1 MKRFSILLAA
11 VMLAI
16 SANAQVKFKL
26 SFDPTS
32 ERYTVSVVPMDNY
45 SHPLNITGT
54 GQVTIKVPT
63 NKFDPVDIESHL
75 VGMQWE
81 ANARNNTP
89 EESPDFDYIS
99 FGLNIQGVAYPEYEK
114 DKELPLFS
122 FRNAYGCTGKVYLVD
137 NATDPFMPP
146 NSENANI
153 GNTLTILG
161 AGGDAYAGNEN
172 GGVSDCAEDPNN
184 PTATEEELSLRGFRV
199 YPNPVSDLANLEIN
213 WEGKT
218 TDAVLNIVDAQGR
231 VVQSTPIS
239 IVDGENR
246 QRIDASL
253 LVPGNY
259 WIRIAGED
267 WQINLDGF
275 KKQ

>member
-1 MKRFSILLAA
+1 MKRFSILLTAA
-11 VMLAI
+11 LLAI
-16 SANAQVKFKL
+16 SATAQVKFKL
-26 SFDPTS
+26 SYDQSS
-32 ERYTVSVVPMDNY
+32 ERYTVSVVPMANY
-45 SHPLNITGT
+45 THPQNITGT

-63 NKFDPVDIESHL
+63 NKFVPVDIISHL
-75 VGMQWE
+75 TGMEWE
-81 ANARNNTP
+81 ANARNNAP
-89 EESPDFDYIS
+89 NEAPDFDYVS
-99 FGLNIQGVAYPEYEK
+99 FGLIIQGVAYPEYEQ

-122 FRNAYGCTGKVYLVD
+122 FRNAFGCTGKVYLVD
-137 NATDPFMPP
+137 NDQDPFMPP

-161 AGGDAYAGNEN
+161 AGGDAYAGNVD
-172 GGVSDCAEDPNN
+172 GGVSDCAAS

-199 YPNPVSDLANLEIN
+199 FPNPVSDLANLQIN

-218 TDAVLNIVDAQGR
+218 TDAMLQILDAQGR

-239 IVDGENR
+239 IVDGENT
-246 QRIDASL
+246 QRIDASQ

-259 WIRIAGED
+259 WIRMAGEN
-267 WQINLDGF
+267 WQLNLDGF

>member
-11 VMLAI
+11 VMLTL
-16 SANAQVKFKL
+16 SATAQVKFKL
-26 SFDPTS
+26 SYDQS
-32 ERYTVSVVPMDNY
+32 YDRYTVSVVPMDNY
-45 SHPLNITGT
+45 SHPQNITGT

-63 NKFDPVDIESHL
+63 NKFDPVDIVSHL
-75 VGMQWE
+75 VGMEWE

-89 EESPDFDYIS
+89 DEAPDFDYIS
-99 FGLNIQGVAYPEYEK
+99 FGLIIQGVAYPEYEK

-122 FRNAYGCTGKVYLVD
+122 FRNAYGCTGKIYLVD
-137 NATDPFMPP
+137 NNADPFMPP

-161 AGGDAYAGNEN
+161 AGGDAYAGNAN
-172 GGVSDCAEDPNN
+172 GGICDCAEDPNN
-184 PTATEEELSLRGFRV
+184 PTATEEELSFRGFRV
-199 YPNPVSDLANLEIN
+199 YPNPVSDFANLEIN
-213 WEGKT
+213 WDGKT
-218 TDAVLNIVDAQGR
+218 TDAMLNILDAQGR

-246 QRIDASL
+246 QRIDASQ